1 MSVVSYWLA
10 VSLFHETHV
19 LAYGCC
25 CLSDSVAVCLI
36 SFVFPLRVSGV
47 SPRGFF
53 SQDFF
58 DAFHSAGILFVILG
72 WWYIFVSL
80 CLLSFN
86 LIYLPPSLPLFLS
99 VFISQTFLSR
109 ETMTT
114 VCARRHATWRAT
126 VKRCPLS
133 RYPAKHRPSTLRRN
147 STKQSST

>member
-19 LAYGCC
+19 SAYGCC

-36 SFVFPLRVSGV
+36 SFVFSLRVSGV
-47 SPRGFF
+47 SPRSFF

-86 LIYLPPSLPLFLS
+86 LSTYLPLSLYLP
-99 VFISQTFLSR
+99 VCFISQTFLSR

-114 VCARRHATWRAT
+114 VCVRRHATWHAT

-133 RYPAKHRPSTLRRN
+133 RYPAKHRPSTLQRN